1 MGPEVRGIYQNG
13 IDKITFYYP
22 SGLRKVITNDTNT
35 NKVTVETF
43 KNQAEQLAG
52 KAYKTKHLTYS
63 PILGWMGTTSYRE
76 PAQKICYDIKDGV
89 VKGAHLD
96 TMRPD
101 ICRPLEFADKV
112 YLSDVRQVLNRIIKH
127 VK

>member
-1 MGPEVRGIYQNG
+1 MEPCMRGIFKNG
-13 IDKITFYYP
+13 IDTQMFYYK
-22 SGLRKVITNDTNT
+22 SGLCKVITNDTNT

-43 KNQAEQLAG
+43 KNEADQLAG
-52 KAYKTKHLTYS
+52 KAFKTKHLTYS
-63 PILGWMGTTSYRE
+63 PILGWLGTTSYRE

-101 ICRPLEFADKV
+101 ISRPLKFADKV
-112 YLSDVRQVLNRIIKH
+112 YASDIRQVLNWIIKH